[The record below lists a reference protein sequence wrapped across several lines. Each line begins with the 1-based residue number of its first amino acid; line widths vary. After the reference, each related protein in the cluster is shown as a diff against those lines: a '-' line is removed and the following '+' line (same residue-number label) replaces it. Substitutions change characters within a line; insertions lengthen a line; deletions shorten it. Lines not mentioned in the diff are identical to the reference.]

1 MFTSFQYRRN
11 ITTLC
16 YSSFYIDD
24 KQNIIIPKN
33 CKYVNFK
40 NNERKIIQLSLAV
53 VIIVCVDDKF
63 CKPFKTYFVENA
75 IYNFINN
82 MIKEDK
88 QCSDVIKN
96 FLTKKL

>member
-1 MFTSFQYRRN
+1 M
-11 ITTLC
+11 
-16 YSSFYIDD
+16 
-24 KQNIIIPKN
+24 
-33 CKYVNFK
+33 
-40 NNERKIIQLSLAV
+40 
-53 VIIVCVDDKF
+53 IIVCVDDKF

-96 FLTKKL
+96 FLTKNL